1 MCKSEFGSNYFLL
14 QGIYTD
20 DQFNYQHGGQRVTEV
35 DVYGSYADQPEWVE
49 ESLLRWNAH
58 PENLVQEQLAM
69 IPPAAEDHDA
79 AIAAMTGGHA
89 VGAPFR
95 LDIDSI
101 V

>member
-1 MCKSEFGSNYFLL
+1 VQEN
-14 QGIYTD
+14 
-20 DQFNYQHGGQRVTEV
+20 
-35 DVYGSYADQPEWVE
+35 
-49 ESLLRWNAH
+49 LLRWNAH
-58 PENLVQEQLAM
+58 PENLAQEQLAM

-89 VGAPFR
+89 VGAPYQ